1 MKYALLIYSQ
11 STPEEYADTLAATR
25 QAAAA
30 TEQTGTGGTAASG
43 PWVDY
48 TRALRDAGVFAG
60 AEQLTHDETAT
71 SFRVQNGDRVITDGP
86 YMETKEHLLGFY
98 LVDVDD
104 LDAALDWARRMPM
117 YPGQTIEVRAA
128 LSGLPWQRV
137 LTE

>member
-11 STPEEYADTLAATR
+11 STPEEYADILAATR
-25 QAAAA
+25 QAAS
-30 TEQTGTGGTAASG
+30 GGTIPATG

-48 TRALRDAGVFAG
+48 TRAAREAGVFAG

-71 SFRVQNGDRVITDGP
+71 SLRVQNGGRVITDGP
-86 YMETKEHLLGFY
+86 FMETKEHLLGFY

-104 LDAALDWARRMPM
+104 LDAALDWAGRMPVH
-117 YPGQTIEVRAA
+117 PGQTIEVRAA

>member
-11 STPEEYADTLAATR
+11 TSPEEYADTLAATR

-30 TEQTGTGGTAASG
+30 STGTATG

-71 SFRVQNGDRVITDGP
+71 SLRAKNGDRVITDGP
-86 YMETKEHLLGFY
+86 FMETKEHLLGFY
-98 LVDVDD
+98 LVDVED
-104 LDAALDWARRMPM
+104 LDAALDWAQRMPAH
-117 YPGQTIEVRAA
+117 PGQTIEVRAA
-128 LSGLPWQRV
+128 LSGLPWQRA